1 MNLTAH
7 GQFLSLNYWAL
18 KSEDIKI
25 GLDDP
30 YPNFFFFLGTI
41 AHVLSLSMG
50 LTPQGHGPQ
59 PINLLELWYS
69 VCFLLTLVIT

>member
-1 MNLTAH
+1 MNLRAH

-30 YPNFFFFLGTI
+30 YPKFFFLGDHCTG
-41 AHVLSLSMG
+41 SLSFYG
-50 LTPQGHGPQ
+50 LTPQGHGPR

>member
-1 MNLTAH
+1 MNLRAH

-30 YPNFFFFLGTI
+30 YPKFFFFLGTI
-41 AHVLSLSMG
+41 AQVLSLSM
-50 LTPQGHGPQ
+50 
-59 PINLLELWYS
+59 
-69 VCFLLTLVIT
+69 V